1 MSAIRPRD
9 LLTDD
14 LLATLGEPGALAQDI
29 RKLADVGYLSVALSQ
44 QQGGLDCTLRQA
56 ACGQR
61 RLARHAPEVA
71 LAVSAHLYWTGAA
84 ADACRADDK
93 SVRWILDEAARGA
106 LFAGGHGDAGADLKF
121 AAAESRCEPDGSGS
135 YLFGDRTVLDTG
147 TPSWDWVA
155 IHGVHTPAGTH
166 RPQCVIA
173 FAGRGGRCTPGFRIA
188 RIVAPGT
195 PSDVFSTSALTW
207 GHSILASVQY
217 SDARRALNE
226 AITASAEA
234 MTPEAFAAPGGPAEP
249 AAASINVVPVQGAVS
264 AQGAGAR
271 PGSRWPIAEASARLD
286 ALKSRIA
293 DITHPWQQ
301 VRDQTPDLGGQHLI
315 NLHAMRY
322 EVAEGAASVHALA
335 AQLTGT
341 QEQSRTLPL

>member
-14 LLATLGEPGALAQDI
+14 LLASLGGPGALTQDI
-29 RKLADVGYLSVALSQ
+29 RKLADVGYLSVVLPQ
-44 QQGGLDCTLRQA
+44 EQGGLDCTLRQA

-84 ADACRADDK
+84 ADACRAGDE

-106 LFAGGHGDAGADLKF
+106 LFAGGHGYAGADLKF
-121 AAAESRCEPDGSGS
+121 AASQSRCEPDGSGS
-135 YLFGDRTVLDTG
+135 YLFGDRTVLETR

-155 IHGVHTPAGTH
+155 IHGIHTPAKTG

-173 FAGRGGRCTPGFRIA
+173 FAGRGGRCTPAFRIA
-188 RIVAPGT
+188 RVVAPGT
-195 PSDVFSTSALTW
+195 PGDVFAESALTW

-234 MTPEAFAAPGGPAEP
+234 MTPEAFAAPGGLAERGV
-249 AAASINVVPVQGAVS
+249 NVVPVQDAVS
-264 AQGAGAR
+264 AQAPQARAG
-271 PGSRWPIAEASARLD
+271 GRWPIAEASARLD
-286 ALKSRIA
+286 AMKSRIA

-315 NLHAMRY
+315 NLHAMRH
-322 EVAEGAASVHALA
+322 EVAEGAAGIHALA
-335 AQLTGT
+335 SRLAGT
-341 QEQSRTLPL
+341 QESSRTIPL

>member
-14 LLATLGEPGALAQDI
+14 LLASLGGPGALTQDI
-29 RKLADVGYLSVALSQ
+29 RKLADVGYLNVALPQ
-44 QQGGLDCTLRQA
+44 ELGGLGCTLRQA

-61 RLARHAPEVA
+61 RLARHAPEAAV
-71 LAVSAHLYWTGAA
+71 AVSAHLYWTGAA
-84 ADACRADDK
+84 ADACRAGDE

-106 LFAGGHGDAGADLKF
+106 LFAGGHGDAGADLKL
-121 AAAESRCEPDGSGS
+121 ADPGSRCEPDGAGS
-135 YLFGDRTVLDTG
+135 YVFRDRAALDTA

-155 IHGVHTPAGTH
+155 VRGVHVPTGAG
-166 RPQCVIA
+166 RPQFVIG

-188 RIVAPGT
+188 RVGAPGT

-226 AITASAEA
+226 AITAYAEA
-234 MTPEAFAAPGGPAEP
+234 MTPEAFVAPGGLAEP
-249 AAASINVVPVQGAVS
+249 SVNVVP
-264 AQGAGAR
+264 AQGTGAR
-271 PGSRWPIAEASARLD
+271 TGGRWPIAEASARLD
-286 ALKSRIA
+286 AMKSRIA

-315 NLHAMRY
+315 NLHAMRH

-335 AQLTGT
+335 SQLTGT
-341 QEQSRTLPL
+341 HTVARPLHL